1 MKKWIIG
8 SVLVATVG
16 GGSWFFLHNEE
27 QPQMATASVQTSTVR
42 KGDLEVNVTGSGS
55 VTTITDQDVTAANTL
70 LGVKSVSV
78 VSGESVSKGDTLLI
92 FENGETITAPFDG
105 EITAVKVTSASS
117 VSEGTILLRIENEDG
132 FVSPITRGNGTTVE
146 TTSSEAT
153 TETANSSSQ
162 TSETQNEAG
171 TQDTATV
178 GATETTSAIEG
189 ETTTQ
194 SGGNSS
200 GGSGLIVDTVNVKE
214 GQTVNKGATLM
225 TFTDGSVL
233 QAPAKGMITS
243 LAVDSGDS
251 VQSSA
256 TVAHITDYTA
266 LETTISVDE
275 LDITDIKEGQSVEV
289 TASAFPD
296 EKFEGTVTEVA
307 SEGTS
312 SNGVSTFDVTVQ
324 ITDPK
329 NLKVGM
335 STEASIEVE
344 SKQGALYIPV
354 EAVYESGDE
363 KYVLV
368 PTSSSDSSQS
378 TKKVTVETG
387 ISNDTSVEI
396 TKGLSEGATVQI
408 PKVSSNQTSSQD
420 EKAMM
425 KGGFGDESGGG
436 MSGNPGQAPNGG
448 PSSAGGRGQGGGQ

>member
-27 QPQMATASVQTSTVR
+27 QPQMATAAVQTSTVK

-78 VSGESVSKGDTLLI
+78 VSEESVSKGDTLLT
-92 FENGETITAPFDG
+92 FENGETIVAPFDG
-105 EITAVKVTSASS
+105 EITSVGVTSESS
-117 VSEGTILLRIENEDG
+117 VSEGTVLLRIENEDG
-132 FVSPITRGNGTTVE
+132 FVSPITRGNGTTID
-146 TTSSEAT
+146 TTSSETT
-153 TETANSSSQ
+153 TESASSSI
-162 TSETQNEAG
+162 ENNEGQNEAE
-171 TQDTATV
+171 TENAASVTAEETSSTE
-178 GATETTSAIEG
+178 GATAEE
-189 ETTTQ
+189 
-194 SGGNSS
+194 SGNNS
-200 GGSGLIVDTVNVKE
+200 GGSGLIVDTVNIKE
-214 GQTVNKGATLM
+214 GQTVNKGTTLM
-225 TFTDGSVL
+225 TFTDGSIL
-233 QAPAKGMITS
+233 QAPAKGTITS
-243 LAVDSGDS
+243 LAAGSGDS
-251 VQSSA
+251 VQGST
-256 TVAHITDYTA
+256 TVAHITDYSS

-275 LDITDIKEGQSVEV
+275 LDITNIEEGQSVEV

-396 TKGLSEGATVQI
+396 TKGLSEGDTVQI
-408 PKVSSNQTSSQD
+408 PKVSSDQTSSQD

-448 PSSAGGRGQGGGQ
+448 PSSTGGRGQGGGQ

>member
-1 MKKWIIG
+1 MKKWIID
-8 SVLVATVG
+8 SVLVAAVG

-27 QPQMATASVQTSTVR
+27 QPQMATAAVQTSTVK

-78 VSGESVSKGDTLLI
+78 VSGESVSKGDTLLT
-92 FENGETITAPFDG
+92 FENGETIVAPFDG
-105 EITAVKVTSASS
+105 EITFVGITSASS
-117 VSEGTILLRIENEDG
+117 VSEGTVLLRIENEDG
-132 FVSPITRGNGTTVE
+132 FISPITRGNGTTID
-146 TTSSEAT
+146 TTSSETTTESESNSGENSEGQNGAETENAAGETGGTSSTEGAT
-153 TETANSSSQ
+153 TE
-162 TSETQNEAG
+162 E
-171 TQDTATV
+171 
-178 GATETTSAIEG
+178 
-189 ETTTQ
+189 
-194 SGGNSS
+194 SGNNS

-214 GQTVNKGATLM
+214 GQTVNKGTTLM
-225 TFTDGSVL
+225 TFTDGSIL
-233 QAPAKGMITS
+233 QAPSKGTITS
-243 LAVDSGDS
+243 LAAGSGDS
-251 VQSSA
+251 VQGST
-256 TVAHITDYTA
+256 TVAHITDYSS

-275 LDITDIKEGQSVEV
+275 LDITNIEEGQSVEV

-344 SKQGALYIPV
+344 SKKGALYIPV

-368 PTSSSDSSQS
+368 PTSSSDSSQT

-396 TKGLSEGATVQI
+396 TKGLSEGDTVQI

-425 KGGFGDESGGG
+425 KGGFGNESGGG

>member
-27 QPQMATASVQTSTVR
+27 QPQMANAAVQTSTVK

-92 FENGETITAPFDG
+92 FENGETIVAPFDG
-105 EITAVKVTSASS
+105 EITSVGVTSASS
-117 VSEGTILLRIENEDG
+117 VSEGTVLLRIENEDG
-132 FVSPITRGNGTTVE
+132 FVSPITRGNGTTIV
-146 TTSSEAT
+146 TTSSETT
-153 TETANSSSQ
+153 TESESSSVENSEEQ
-162 TSETQNEAG
+162 NGAETENASEETGGTSSTE
-171 TQDTATV
+171 
-178 GATETTSAIEG
+178 GATAEE
-189 ETTTQ
+189 
-194 SGGNSS
+194 SGNNS

-214 GQTVNKGATLM
+214 GQTVNKGTTLM
-225 TFTDGSVL
+225 TFTDGSIL
-233 QAPAKGMITS
+233 QSPAKGTITS
-243 LAVDSGDS
+243 LAAGSGDS
-251 VQSSA
+251 VQGST
-256 TVAHITDYTA
+256 TVAHITDYSS

-275 LDITDIKEGQSVEV
+275 LDITNIEEGQSVEV

-378 TKKVTVETG
+378 AKKVTVETG

-396 TKGLSEGATVQI
+396 TKGLSEGDTVQI

>member
-1 MKKWIIG
+1 MKKWIVG
-8 SVLVATVG
+8 SALVAMVG

-27 QPQMATASVQTSTVR
+27 QPQMATAAVQTSTVK
-42 KGDLEVNVTGSGS
+42 KGDLEVNVAGSGS
-55 VTTITDQDVTAANTL
+55 VTTITDQDVTATNTL
-70 LGVKSVSV
+70 LGVKSVSII
-78 VSGESVSKGDTLLI
+78 SGESVSKGDTLLT
-92 FENGETITAPFDG
+92 FENGETIVAPFDG
-105 EITAVKVTSASS
+105 EITSVGVTSASS
-117 VSEGTILLRIENEDG
+117 VSEGTVLLRIENEDG
-132 FVSPITRGNGTTVE
+132 FVSPITRGNGTTID
-146 TTSSEAT
+146 TTSSETT
-153 TETANSSSQ
+153 TESESSSVEN
-162 TSETQNEAG
+162 SEGQNGAETENA
-171 TQDTATV
+171 A
-178 GATETTSAIEG
+178 GATG
-189 ETTTQ
+189 ETSSTEGATAEE
-194 SGGNSS
+194 SGNNS

-214 GQTVNKGATLM
+214 GQTVNKGTTLM
-225 TFTDGSVL
+225 TFTDGSIL
-233 QAPAKGMITS
+233 QAPAKGTITS
-243 LAVDSGDS
+243 LAAGSGDS
-251 VQSSA
+251 VQGST
-256 TVAHITDYTA
+256 TVAHITDYSS

-275 LDITDIKEGQSVEV
+275 LDITSIEEGQSVEV

-296 EKFEGTVTEVA
+296 EKFEGTVTDVA

-396 TKGLSEGATVQI
+396 TKGLSEGDTVQI

-436 MSGNPGQAPNGG
+436 MSGNPGQAPTGG
-448 PSSAGGRGQGGGQ
+448 PSSTGGRGQGGGQ

>member
-27 QPQMATASVQTSTVR
+27 QPQMATAAVQTSTVK

-92 FENGETITAPFDG
+92 FENGETIVAPFDG
-105 EITAVKVTSASS
+105 EITSVGVTSASS
-117 VSEGTILLRIENEDG
+117 VSEGTVLLRIENEDG
-132 FVSPITRGNGTTVE
+132 FVSPITRGNGTTIV
-146 TTSSEAT
+146 TTSSETT
-153 TETANSSSQ
+153 TESESSSVENSEEQ
-162 TSETQNEAG
+162 NGAETENASEETGGTSSTE
-171 TQDTATV
+171 
-178 GATETTSAIEG
+178 GATAEE
-189 ETTTQ
+189 
-194 SGGNSS
+194 SGNNS

-214 GQTVNKGATLM
+214 GQTVNKGTTLM
-225 TFTDGSVL
+225 TFTDGSIL
-233 QAPAKGMITS
+233 QSPAKGTITS
-243 LAVDSGDS
+243 LAAGSGDS
-251 VQSSA
+251 VQGST
-256 TVAHITDYTA
+256 TVAHITDYSS

-275 LDITDIKEGQSVEV
+275 LDITNIEEGQSVEV

-378 TKKVTVETG
+378 AKKVTVETG

-396 TKGLSEGATVQI
+396 TKGLSEGDTVQI

>member
-27 QPQMATASVQTSTVR
+27 QPQMATAAVQTSTIK

-78 VSGESVSKGDTLLI
+78 VSEESVSIGDTLLT
-92 FENGETITAPFDG
+92 FENGETITAPFAG
-105 EITAVKVTSASS
+105 EITSVGVTSASS
-117 VSEGTILLRIENEDG
+117 VSEGTVLLRIENEDG
-132 FVSPITRGNGTTVE
+132 FVSPITRGNGTTTESESSSVE
-146 TTSSEAT
+146 NSEGQNGAETENSAGETGGTSSTEGAT
-153 TETANSSSQ
+153 TE
-162 TSETQNEAG
+162 E
-171 TQDTATV
+171 
-178 GATETTSAIEG
+178 
-189 ETTTQ
+189 
-194 SGGNSS
+194 SGNNS
-200 GGSGLIVDTVNVKE
+200 GGSGLIVDTVSVKE
-214 GQTVNKGATLM
+214 GQTVNKGTTLM
-225 TFTDGSVL
+225 TFTDGSIL
-233 QAPAKGMITS
+233 QAPAKGTITS
-243 LAVDSGDS
+243 LAAGSGDS
-251 VQSSA
+251 VQGST
-256 TVAHITDYTA
+256 TVAHITDYSS

-275 LDITDIKEGQSVEV
+275 LDITNIEEGQSVEV

-396 TKGLSEGATVQI
+396 TKGLSEGDTVQI
-408 PKVSSNQTSSQD
+408 PKVSSDQTSSQD

-448 PSSAGGRGQGGGQ
+448 PSSTGGRGQGGGQ

>member
-27 QPQMATASVQTSTVR
+27 QPQMATAAVQTSTVK

-78 VSGESVSKGDTLLI
+78 VSGESVSKGDTLLT
-92 FENGETITAPFDG
+92 FENGETIVAPFDG
-105 EITAVKVTSASS
+105 EITSVGITSASS
-117 VSEGTILLRIENEDG
+117 VSEGTVLLRIENEDG
-132 FVSPITRGNGTTVE
+132 FISPITRGNGTTID
-146 TTSSEAT
+146 TTSSETPTESESNSGENSEGQNGAETESVAGETGGTSSTEGAT
-153 TETANSSSQ
+153 TE
-162 TSETQNEAG
+162 E
-171 TQDTATV
+171 
-178 GATETTSAIEG
+178 
-189 ETTTQ
+189 
-194 SGGNSS
+194 SGNNS

-214 GQTVNKGATLM
+214 GQTVNKGTTLM
-225 TFTDGSVL
+225 TFTDGSIL
-233 QAPAKGMITS
+233 QAPSKGTITS
-243 LAVDSGDS
+243 LAAGSGDS
-251 VQSSA
+251 VQGST
-256 TVAHITDYTA
+256 TVAHITDYSS

-275 LDITDIKEGQSVEV
+275 LDITNIEEGQSVEV

-368 PTSSSDSSQS
+368 PTSSSDSSQT

-396 TKGLSEGATVQI
+396 TKGLSEGDTVQI

-425 KGGFGDESGGG
+425 KGGFGNESGGG

>member
-27 QPQMATASVQTSTVR
+27 QPQMATAAVQTSTVK

-78 VSGESVSKGDTLLI
+78 VSGESVSKGDTLLT
-92 FENGETITAPFDG
+92 FENGETIVAPFDG
-105 EITAVKVTSASS
+105 EITSVGITSASS
-117 VSEGTILLRIENEDG
+117 VSEGTVLLRIENEDG
-132 FVSPITRGNGTTVE
+132 FISPITRGNGTTID
-146 TTSSEAT
+146 TTSSETTTESESNSGENSEGQNGAETESAAGETGGTSSTEGAT
-153 TETANSSSQ
+153 TE
-162 TSETQNEAG
+162 E
-171 TQDTATV
+171 
-178 GATETTSAIEG
+178 
-189 ETTTQ
+189 
-194 SGGNSS
+194 SGNNS

-214 GQTVNKGATLM
+214 GETVNKGTTLM
-225 TFTDGSVL
+225 TFTDGSIL
-233 QAPAKGMITS
+233 QAPSKGTITS
-243 LAVDSGDS
+243 LAAGSGDS
-251 VQSSA
+251 VQGST
-256 TVAHITDYTA
+256 TVAHITDYSS

-275 LDITDIKEGQSVEV
+275 LDITNIEEGQSVEV

-368 PTSSSDSSQS
+368 PTSSSDSSQT

-396 TKGLSEGATVQI
+396 TKGLSEGDTVQI

-425 KGGFGDESGGG
+425 KGGFGNESGGG

>member
-1 MKKWIIG
+1 M
-8 SVLVATVG
+8 VG

-27 QPQMATASVQTSTVR
+27 QPQMATAAVQTSTVK
-42 KGDLEVNVTGSGS
+42 KGDLEVNVIGSGS
-55 VTTITDQDVTAANTL
+55 VTTITDQDVTATNTL
-70 LGVKSVSV
+70 LGVKSVSII
-78 VSGESVSKGDTLLI
+78 SGESVSKGDTLLT
-92 FENGETITAPFDG
+92 FENGETIVAPFDG
-105 EITAVKVTSASS
+105 EITSVGVTSASS
-117 VSEGTILLRIENEDG
+117 VSEGTVLLRIENEDG
-132 FVSPITRGNGTTVE
+132 FVSPITRGNGTIID
-146 TTSSEAT
+146 TTSSETT
-153 TETANSSSQ
+153 TESESSSVEN
-162 TSETQNEAG
+162 SEGQNGAETENA
-171 TQDTATV
+171 A
-178 GATETTSAIEG
+178 GATG
-189 ETTTQ
+189 ETSSTEGATAEE
-194 SGGNSS
+194 SGNNS

-214 GQTVNKGATLM
+214 GQTVNKGTTLM
-225 TFTDGSVL
+225 TFTDGSIL
-233 QAPAKGMITS
+233 QAPAKGTITS
-243 LAVDSGDS
+243 LAAGSGDS
-251 VQSSA
+251 VQGST
-256 TVAHITDYTA
+256 TVAHITDYSS

-275 LDITDIKEGQSVEV
+275 LDITNIEEGQSVEV

-296 EKFEGTVTEVA
+296 EKFEGTVTDVA

-354 EAVYESGDE
+354 EAVYGSGDE

-396 TKGLSEGATVQI
+396 TKGLSEGDTVQI

-436 MSGNPGQAPNGG
+436 MSGNPGQAPTGG
-448 PSSAGGRGQGGGQ
+448 PSTGGRGQGGGQ

>member
-27 QPQMATASVQTSTVR
+27 QPQMATATVQTSTVK

-55 VTTITDQDVTAANTL
+55 VTTITDQDVTAENTL

-78 VSGESVSKGDTLLI
+78 VSGESVSKGDTLLT
-92 FENGETITAPFDG
+92 FENGETIVAPFDG
-105 EITAVKVTSASS
+105 EITSVGVTSASS
-117 VSEGTILLRIENEDG
+117 VSEGTVLLRIENEDG
-132 FVSPITRGNGTTVE
+132 FVSPITRGNGTTIV
-146 TTSSEAT
+146 TTSSETT
-153 TETANSSSQ
+153 TESESSSVENSEVQ
-162 TSETQNEAG
+162 NGAETENASEETGGTSSTE
-171 TQDTATV
+171 
-178 GATETTSAIEG
+178 GATAEE
-189 ETTTQ
+189 
-194 SGGNSS
+194 SGNNS

-214 GQTVNKGATLM
+214 GQTVNKGTTLM
-225 TFTDGSVL
+225 TFTDGSIL
-233 QAPAKGMITS
+233 QSPAKGTITS
-243 LAVDSGDS
+243 LAAGSGDS
-251 VQSSA
+251 VQGST
-256 TVAHITDYTA
+256 TVAHITDYSS

-275 LDITDIKEGQSVEV
+275 LDITNIEEGQSVEV

-307 SEGTS
+307 SEGTT

-378 TKKVTVETG
+378 AKKVTVETG

-396 TKGLSEGATVQI
+396 TKGLSEGDTVQI

>member
-27 QPQMATASVQTSTVR
+27 QPQMATAAVQTSTVK

-78 VSGESVSKGDTLLI
+78 VSGESISKGDTLLT
-92 FENGETITAPFDG
+92 FENGETIVAPFDG
-105 EITAVKVTSASS
+105 EITSVGVTSASS
-117 VSEGTILLRIENEDG
+117 VSEGTVLFRIENEDG
-132 FVSPITRGNGTTVE
+132 FVSPITRGNGTAID
-146 TTSSEAT
+146 TTSSETTTESESNSVENSEGQNGAETENAAGETGGTSSTEGAT
-153 TETANSSSQ
+153 TE
-162 TSETQNEAG
+162 E
-171 TQDTATV
+171 
-178 GATETTSAIEG
+178 
-189 ETTTQ
+189 
-194 SGGNSS
+194 SGNNS

-214 GQTVNKGATLM
+214 GQTVNKGTTLM
-225 TFTDGSVL
+225 TFTDGSIL
-233 QAPAKGMITS
+233 QAPVKGTITS
-243 LAVDSGDS
+243 LAAGSGDS
-251 VQSSA
+251 VQGST
-256 TVAHITDYTA
+256 TVAHITDYSS
-266 LETTISVDE
+266 LETRISVDE
-275 LDITDIKEGQSVEV
+275 LDITNIEEGQSVEV

-396 TKGLSEGATVQI
+396 TKGLSEGDSVQI

>member
-27 QPQMATASVQTSTVR
+27 QPQMATAAVQTSTVK

-78 VSGESVSKGDTLLI
+78 VSEESVSKGDTLLT
-92 FENGETITAPFDG
+92 FENGETIVAPFDG
-105 EITAVKVTSASS
+105 EITFVGITSASS

-132 FVSPITRGNGTTVE
+132 FISPITRGNGTTIDTTLSE
-146 TTSSEAT
+146 TTTESESSSGENSEGQNGAETENAAGETGGTSSTEGAT
-153 TETANSSSQ
+153 TE
-162 TSETQNEAG
+162 E
-171 TQDTATV
+171 
-178 GATETTSAIEG
+178 
-189 ETTTQ
+189 
-194 SGGNSS
+194 SGNNS
-200 GGSGLIVDTVNVKE
+200 GGSGLIVDNVNVKE
-214 GQTVNKGATLM
+214 GQMVNKGTTLM
-225 TFTDGSVL
+225 TFTDGSIL
-233 QAPAKGMITS
+233 QAPVKGTITS
-243 LAVDSGDS
+243 LAAGSGDS
-251 VQSSA
+251 VQGST
-256 TVAHITDYTA
+256 TVAHITDYSS

-275 LDITDIKEGQSVEV
+275 LDITNIEEGQSVEV

-307 SEGTS
+307 SEGAS

-344 SKQGALYIPV
+344 SKQGALYVPV

-396 TKGLSEGATVQI
+396 TKGLSEGDTVQI

-425 KGGFGDESGGG
+425 KGGFGNESGGG

>member
-1 MKKWIIG
+1 M
-8 SVLVATVG
+8 VG

-27 QPQMATASVQTSTVR
+27 QPQMVTAAVQTSTVK

-55 VTTITDQDVTAANTL
+55 VTTITDQDVTATNTL
-70 LGVKSVSV
+70 LGVKSVSII
-78 VSGESVSKGDTLLI
+78 SGESVSKGDTLLT
-92 FENGETITAPFDG
+92 FENGETIVAPFDG
-105 EITAVKVTSASS
+105 EITSVGVTSASS
-117 VSEGTILLRIENEDG
+117 VSEGTVLLRIENEDG
-132 FVSPITRGNGTTVE
+132 FVSPITRGNGTTIDTTSPE
-146 TTSSEAT
+146 TTESE
-153 TETANSSSQ
+153 SSSVEN
-162 TSETQNEAG
+162 SEGQNGAE
-171 TQDTATV
+171 TENAT
-178 GATETTSAIEG
+178 GATG
-189 ETTTQ
+189 ETSSTEGATAEE
-194 SGGNSS
+194 SGNNS

-214 GQTVNKGATLM
+214 GQTVNKGTTLM
-225 TFTDGSVL
+225 TFTDGSIL
-233 QAPAKGMITS
+233 QAPAKGTITS
-243 LAVDSGDS
+243 LAAGSGDS
-251 VQSSA
+251 VQGST
-256 TVAHITDYTA
+256 TVAHITDYSS

-275 LDITDIKEGQSVEV
+275 LDITNIEEGQSVEV

-296 EKFEGTVTEVA
+296 EKFEGTVTDVA

-396 TKGLSEGATVQI
+396 TKGLSEGDTVQI

-436 MSGNPGQAPNGG
+436 MSGNPGQAPTGG
-448 PSSAGGRGQGGGQ
+448 PSSIGGRGQGGGQ

>member
-27 QPQMATASVQTSTVR
+27 QPQMANAAVQTSTVK

-92 FENGETITAPFDG
+92 FENGETIVAPFDG
-105 EITAVKVTSASS
+105 EITSVGVTSASS
-117 VSEGTILLRIENEDG
+117 VSEGTVLLRIENEDG
-132 FVSPITRGNGTTVE
+132 FVSPITRGNGTTIV
-146 TTSSEAT
+146 TTSSETT
-153 TETANSSSQ
+153 TESESSSVENSEEQ
-162 TSETQNEAG
+162 NGAETENASEETGGTSSTE
-171 TQDTATV
+171 
-178 GATETTSAIEG
+178 GATAEE
-189 ETTTQ
+189 
-194 SGGNSS
+194 SGNNS

-214 GQTVNKGATLM
+214 GQTVNKGTTLM
-225 TFTDGSVL
+225 TFTDGSIL
-233 QAPAKGMITS
+233 QSPAKGTITS
-243 LAVDSGDS
+243 LAAGSGDS
-251 VQSSA
+251 VQGST
-256 TVAHITDYTA
+256 TVAHITDYSS

-275 LDITDIKEGQSVEV
+275 LDITNIEEGQSVEV
-289 TASAFPD
+289 TASAFSD

-378 TKKVTVETG
+378 AKKVTVETG

-396 TKGLSEGATVQI
+396 TKGLSEGDTVQI